1 MCFGFYEIWGGFHVY
16 DIRGTRF
23 HVIATASRY
32 HLVATTCQ
40 TLSTPQGCCT
50 SEEQAVAMLRK
61 GGGSYIHDFLSND
74 TYKPRRKAG
83 RTNGLTCTYVGVFS
97 VLAFLT
103 WYARSAK
110 KLHVVPMPRVPAG
123 SLTKK
128 EFFEQYGDQAV
139 IIEGGLRQHPAV
151 GLGLEGLRD
160 LCGDATVETYVF
172 DPKSDEWGGHVDQK
186 LLKFDEYIDEYVLNE
201 TNLEKRYFPGGIVG
215 MPLLCPALELLAP
228 IPNFVSS
235 GLAEES
241 AFAFAA
247 WKQRFNQTGTGEID
261 ESFRPLIAS
270 QPELFVGPGGSK
282 TEIHMDLNP
291 NAFWMSVYFGKKT
304 FRTISYEDSIKYMPY
319 YKEKGVQRLRRRKN
333 RHSRL
338 QPLAIWNPDLET
350 FPELAK
356 VTIWEG
362 TVNAGDWLYL
372 PPATLHG
379 VYNPEPF
386 WALTSMDIY
395 PPLFDKF
402 IDVCVDTNFMG
413 RCRESILE
421 IGQNKCDPRSLSRE
435 DLKKCLRDSPYV
447 QSIQKQY
454 DDEQQDQLDKFLH
467 EMADYDSFET
477 WCDAICT
484 RTKKDKNG
492 CQACDNALK
501 VKSSRIS
508 LH

>member
-16 DIRGTRF
+16 SGF
-23 HVIATASRY
+23 HVIATTSRY

-40 TLSTPQGCCT
+40 TLSTTQGCCT

-74 TYKPRRKAG
+74 TYKRRRKAG
-83 RTNGLTCTYVGVFS
+83 RTNGLTCTYVGVFC

-160 LCGDATVETYVF
+160 LCGGATVETYVF

-186 LLKFDEYIDEYVLNE
+186 LLKFDEYIDEYILNE
-201 TNLEKRYFPGGIVG
+201 TNLEKRYFPGGLVG
-215 MPLLCPALELLAP
+215 MPIVCPVLENLTPVLSYFTVGYRLLSHEPEVGSDGKAHQL
-228 IPNFVSS
+228 VSH
-235 GLAEES
+235 
-241 AFAFAA
+241 
-247 WKQRFNQTGTGEID
+247 
-261 ESFRPLIAS
+261 
-270 QPELFVGPGGSK
+270 QPELFVGPGGTK
-282 TEIHMDLNP
+282 TEMHMDSYP
-291 NAFWMSVYFGKKT
+291 GTFWMSVYFGKKM

-319 YKEKGVQRLRRRKN
+319 YKNQKNLRWEKEAYSEITGQKEKR
-333 RHSRL
+333 
-338 QPLAIWNPDLET
+338 PLEIWNPDLKT

-413 RCRESILE
+413 RCQQSILE

-508 LH
+508 SH

>member
-16 DIRGTRF
+16 SGF
-23 HVIATASRY
+23 HVIATTSRY

-40 TLSTPQGCCT
+40 TLSTTQGCCT

-74 TYKPRRKAG
+74 TYKRRRKAG
-83 RTNGLTCTYVGVFS
+83 RTNGLTCTYVGVFC

-172 DPKSDEWGGHVDQK
+172 DPKSDEWGGHVDKK

-201 TNLEKRYFPGGIVG
+201 TNLEKRYFPGGLVG
-215 MPLLCPALELLAP
+215 MPIVCPVLENLTPVLSY
-228 IPNFVSS
+228 FTVGYRMVSHEPEVGS
-235 GLAEES
+235 DGKAHQLVS
-241 AFAFAA
+241 H
-247 WKQRFNQTGTGEID
+247 
-261 ESFRPLIAS
+261 
-270 QPELFVGPGGSK
+270 QPELFVGPGGTK
-282 TEIHMDLNP
+282 TEMHMDSYP
-291 NAFWMSVYFGKKT
+291 GTFWMSVYFGKKM
-304 FRTISYEDSIKYMPY
+304 FRTISYEDSIKYMSY
-319 YKEKGVQRLRRRKN
+319 YKEKGVQRLQRRKN

-413 RCRESILE
+413 QCRESILE

-435 DLKKCLRDSPYV
+435 DLKKCLGDSPYV

-454 DDEQQDQLDKFLH
+454 DDEQQDQAVLIIKQGLVDHTLVVDP
-467 EMADYDSFET
+467 EINLAAT
-477 WCDAICT
+477 LI
-484 RTKKDKNG
+484 R
-492 CQACDNALK
+492 L
-501 VKSSRIS
+501 SRLTS
-508 LH
+508 DVHSK

>member
-151 GLGLEGLRD
+151 GLGLQGLRD

-201 TNLEKRYFPGGIVG
+201 TNLEKRYFPGGLVG
-215 MPLLCPALELLAP
+215 MPIVCPVLENLTPVLSY
-228 IPNFVSS
+228 FTVGYRMVSHEPEVGS
-235 GLAEES
+235 DGKAHQLVS
-241 AFAFAA
+241 H
-247 WKQRFNQTGTGEID
+247 
-261 ESFRPLIAS
+261 
-270 QPELFVGPGGSK
+270 QPELFVGPGGTK
-282 TEIHMDLNP
+282 TEMHMDSYP
-291 NAFWMSVYFGKKT
+291 GTFWMSVYFGKKT

-413 RCRESILE
+413 RCRESILD
-421 IGQNKCDPRSLSRE
+421 IGQNKCNPKSLSRE

-467 EMADYDSFET
+467 EMADYDSFES
-477 WCDAICT
+477 WCDAICA

>member
-16 DIRGTRF
+16 SGF
-23 HVIATASRY
+23 HVIATTSRY

-40 TLSTPQGCCT
+40 TLSTTQGCCT
-50 SEEQAVAMLRK
+50 SEEKAVAMLRK
-61 GGGSYIHDFLSND
+61 GGRSYTHDFLSND
-74 TYKPRRKAG
+74 TYKRRRKAG
-83 RTNGLTCTYVGVFS
+83 RTNGLTCTYVGVFC

-160 LCGDATVETYVF
+160 LCGGATVETYVF
-172 DPKSDEWGGHVDQK
+172 DPKSDDWGGHVDQK

-201 TNLEKRYFPGGIVG
+201 TNLEKRYFPGGDFG

-235 GLAEES
+235 GFAEES

-247 WKQRFNQTGTGEID
+247 WKQRFNQTGMGEIG

-291 NAFWMSVYFGKKT
+291 NAFWMSVYFGKKNV
-304 FRTISYEDSIKYMPY
+304 S
-319 YKEKGVQRLRRRKN
+319 N
-333 RHSRL
+333 H
-338 QPLAIWNPDLET
+338 
-350 FPELAK
+350 
-356 VTIWEG
+356 
-362 TVNAGDWLYL
+362 
-372 PPATLHG
+372 
-379 VYNPEPF
+379 
-386 WALTSMDIY
+386 
-395 PPLFDKF
+395 F
-402 IDVCVDTNFMG
+402 I
-413 RCRESILE
+413 
-421 IGQNKCDPRSLSRE
+421 
-435 DLKKCLRDSPYV
+435 
-447 QSIQKQY
+447 
-454 DDEQQDQLDKFLH
+454 
-467 EMADYDSFET
+467 
-477 WCDAICT
+477 
-484 RTKKDKNG
+484 
-492 CQACDNALK
+492 
-501 VKSSRIS
+501 
-508 LH
+508 

>member
-40 TLSTPQGCCT
+40 TLSTTQGCCT

-74 TYKPRRKAG
+74 TYKRRRKAG
-83 RTNGLTCTYVGVFS
+83 RTNGLTCTYVGVFC

-172 DPKSDEWGGHVDQK
+172 DPKSDEWGGHVDLK

-201 TNLEKRYFPGGIVG
+201 TNLEKRYFPGGLVG
-215 MPLLCPALELLAP
+215 MPIVCPVLENLTPVLSY
-228 IPNFVSS
+228 FTVGYRMVSHEPEVGS
-235 GLAEES
+235 DGKAHQLVS
-241 AFAFAA
+241 H
-247 WKQRFNQTGTGEID
+247 
-261 ESFRPLIAS
+261 
-270 QPELFVGPGGSK
+270 QPELFVGPGGTK
-282 TEIHMDLNP
+282 TEMHMDSYP
-291 NAFWMSVYFGKKT
+291 GTFWMSVYFGKKM

-319 YKEKGVQRLRRRKN
+319 YNNQKNARWEKEAYSEITGQKEKR
-333 RHSRL
+333 
-338 QPLAIWNPDLET
+338 PLEIWNPDLKT

-413 RCRESILE
+413 RCQQSILE

-435 DLKKCLRDSPYV
+435 DLKECLRDSPYV

-501 VKSSRIS
+501 AES
-508 LH
+508 LVFAARQEAT